1 MHKYAITILEPK
13 ISNML
18 RNSFVH
24 CLSTVS
30 VALCAFVL
38 HLLLPFTSY
47 SQQPRNLPIPRTGK
61 VTMMDTA
68 SMKATAK
75 NYFLKGMEYRLLR
88 DYPSSIL
95 ELQLA
100 LRYDSAAVIAYAIA
114 HGYAQIGKK
123 DIATEYLTIC
133 LKKDPDYI
141 PALELQA
148 EFALDD
154 NRLLGAMNIYEH
166 IVRVQP
172 ANRQNRYM
180 LARIL
185 EFTDEKKAIAV
196 YNKLIEEFGT
206 DEQLL
211 ERLITLYKSQKDT
224 TSYVRA
230 LEQVFDS
237 GSENETFMYDY
248 VRMLLALQRYDKAV
262 QFLNSTHVIGHT
274 DVLSGLVG
282 STLDYFLSLDSVRIT
297 HNTEIIERLLT
308 IVKKQHFFQWQV
320 SYAAG
325 LLAYRIHKATQS
337 EDFFQQAE
345 SLSKSRADIILQIS
359 RFYAQQ
365 NNSQK
370 AISTLHRG
378 MNSYPNDYRFHF
390 STALLYDDQSVYDS
404 AQKYYYSTIRIEPN
418 RADLWAQLGIFHSRR
433 NNISASDSCYR
444 KGLLLSPDDALIN
457 NNLAYSFSERKVFL
471 DQALVM
477 AQKAVAKEPMNPSYL
492 DTYGWVLYQMG
503 DYDKAIAQ
511 LKQALLYADKS
522 PALWEHIGLA
532 YLEAGNYREAEE
544 ALQKTLLLDPTR
556 THLTEKINAL
566 KK

>member
-1 MHKYAITILEPK
+1 
-13 ISNML
+13 ML
-18 RNSFVH
+18 CSSLVWLLATQLLTLF
-24 CLSTVS
+24 SGI
-30 VALCAFVL
+30 
-38 HLLLPFTSY
+38 LLLLFSNTSY

-61 VTMMDTA
+61 VTLTDTA
-68 SMKATAK
+68 SMKVTAK
-75 NYFLKGMEYRLLR
+75 NYFLKGMEYRLLH

-100 LRYDSAAVIAYAIA
+100 LRYDSSAVIAYTIA

-180 LARIL
+180 FARIL

-196 YNKLIEEFGT
+196 YNKLIEEFGI

-224 TSYVRA
+224 TSYIRA
-230 LEQVFDS
+230 LEQVFES
-237 GSENETFMYDY
+237 GSENETLMYDY
-248 VRMLLALQRYDKAV
+248 VKILLTIRQYDKAI

-274 DVLSGLVG
+274 EMLSGLIVN
-282 STLDYFLSLDSVRIT
+282 TLDYFLSLDSVRIT
-297 HNTEIIERLLT
+297 SNTEIIERLLT

-325 LLAYRIHKATQS
+325 LLSYRIHKETQS

-345 SLSKSRADIILQIS
+345 SLSKSRADIILQTGQ
-359 RFYAQQ
+359 FYAQH
-365 NNSQK
+365 NDTQK
-370 AISTLHRG
+370 TISTLSRG
-378 MNSYPNDYRFHF
+378 MNSYPNDYRFPF
-390 STALLYDDQSVYDS
+390 SIALFYDNQSEYDS
-404 AQKYYYSTIRIEPN
+404 AQKYYYRTIHHEPN

-433 NNISASDSCYR
+433 NNISASDTCYQ

-457 NNLAYSFSERKVFL
+457 NNLAYSFAERKVFL

-477 AQKAVAKEPMNPSYL
+477 AKKSVAKEPMNPSYL

-511 LKQALLYADKS
+511 LKQALLYVDKN
-522 PALWEHIGLA
+522 PELWEHIGLA
-532 YLEAGNYREAEE
+532 YYEAGDYREAEE
-544 ALQKTLLLDPTR
+544 AFVKAIQLDPTR
-556 THLTEKINAL
+556 TYLSEKINSL
-566 KK
+566 KR